1 MARLFAWQDAA
12 RQASARQKEPQ
23 NTWHQMRRCQP
34 THPSVGRA
42 MSDLTP
48 IAVSVADAARMIGIG
63 QTKMWE
69 LINAG
74 IIDTRRC
81 GRRVLVLAD
90 SLRAYVEALPE
101 INCPQASSMGRRSSS
116 RSLRA

>member
-1 MARLFAWQDAA
+1 
-12 RQASARQKEPQ
+12 
-23 NTWHQMRRCQP
+23 
-34 THPSVGRA
+34 

-74 IIDTRRC
+74 TIDTRRC

-101 INCPQASSMGRRSSS
+101 INCPQASSIGRRSSS